1 MKKWHIAH
9 VACIAAVIGAGLG
22 AAPQAVADQRTH
34 VVFPGESIQR
44 AVDAAAPGDTVLVAS
59 GTYRESVRVSTPG
72 ITLRGMGRGTVVEP
86 AEKPAPAAEK
96 PAQAAEKPAP
106 APAEKVVDG
115 CADSGNGICVI
126 GTKDRKVEDVTVA
139 ALTVTGFAGSGVY
152 ALDTDR
158 LTVRHVT
165 AVKNGVWGIAQER
178 SVRGV
183 FRKNTARDNGDAGL
197 FLANTIKA
205 EQGAIDSGGTVV
217 AHNRLEGNR
226 IGLTVR
232 RLRNLTVA
240 DNHLTGNCAGVFV
253 VGDENM
259 PRAGALT
266 VRDNLIDRNNKSCP
280 KTARLDA
287 LQGTGIVLTGAEDTL
302 VTRNR
307 IMENAGTSPLSGGIV
322 VWKSFVGTTSERNR
336 ITDNVLENN
345 SPADI
350 VNTDTAGKGNT
361 FTGNTCA
368 ASKPAGL
375 C

>member
-1 MKKWHIAH
+1 MEDTDFDLLCEGASPEEAKRLRKLLAEWFAGDESGFPLQFVLITRAQWRAAAKVPEHIRTECRSLETAFGEQH
-9 VACIAAVIGAGLG
+9 QRMAGLLAKFETAAELRLKALEEG
-22 AAPQAVADQRTH
+22 AERQ
-34 VVFPGESIQR
+34 
-44 AVDAAAPGDTVLVAS
+44 S
-59 GTYRESVRVSTPG
+59 GT
-72 ITLRGMGRGTVVEP
+72 
-86 AEKPAPAAEK
+86 AEKLFKDLEK
-96 PAQAAEKPAP
+96 E
-106 APAEKVVDG
+106 
-115 CADSGNGICVI
+115 
-126 GTKDRKVEDVTVA
+126 
-139 ALTVTGFAGSGVY
+139 
-152 ALDTDR
+152 
-158 LTVRHVT
+158 
-165 AVKNGVWGIAQER
+165 NGVA
-178 SVRGV
+178 
-183 FRKNTARDNGDAGL
+183 KAY
-197 FLANTIKA
+197 ANTVKA
-205 EQGAIDSGGTVV
+205 EQGATDSGGTVV

-240 DNHLTGNCAGVFV
+240 DNHVTGNCAGVFV
-253 VGDENM
+253 VGDENK

-307 IMENAGTSPLSGGIV
+307 ITGNAGASPLSGGIV

-336 ITDNVLENN
+336 ITENVLENN
-345 SPADI
+345 APADI

-361 FTGNTCA
+361 FSGNTCA